1 MKKRNIT
8 KDMQLDRKVSISIS
22 HTEYTKTLCLS
33 VMQTCIG
40 ESKFLNIES
49 KHQSKEFELQDDPIF
64 KNLINLK
71 FFYKKNIF
79 IT

>member
-1 MKKRNIT
+1 
-8 KDMQLDRKVSISIS
+8 MQLDRKVSISIS

-49 KHQSKEFELQDDPIF
+49 KHQSKEFELQDEDVYPF
-64 KNLINLK
+64 FEKFNLK

>member
-1 MKKRNIT
+1 
-8 KDMQLDRKVSISIS
+8 MQLDRKVSISIS

-49 KHQSKEFELQDDPIF
+49 KHQSKELELQDEDVSHLR
-64 KNLINLK
+64 KLA
-71 FFYKKNIF
+71 FFYFLQKKYIF
-79 IT
+79 YHV